1 MASKFPPNTYDLTVK
16 VRVTLPTGETPAD
29 QDIAMCLT
37 GDDYDPWPGV
47 QIHDMTL
54 MGSEPVAHT
63 EACTCHSE
71 PMERDGKPGLRLIQC
86 PVCAA
91 KR

>member
-63 EACTCHSE
+63 EACTC
-71 PMERDGKPGLRLIQC
+71 PNP
-86 PVCAA
+86 
-91 KR
+91 